1 MSETYNLSRFT
12 SAQNPVFEQV
22 CSELRAGRKMG
33 HWMWFIFPQIKGL
46 GESQMSQPFA
56 ISCREEA
63 AAYLNHEILGPR
75 LIECT
80 KIVNGLDGLD
90 AREIFGYIDAMKFR
104 SSMTLFTQVA
114 TGEQPFSAALQ
125 KYFGGA
131 PDPLTL
137 ERL

>member
-46 GESQMSQPFA
+46 GECQMSQAFA

>member
-46 GESQMSQPFA
+46 GESQMSQAFA

-80 KIVNGLDGLD
+80 KIVNGLDGPD

-114 TGEQPFSAALQ
+114 SGEQPFSAALQ